1 MKNEEKN
8 FTEAQMLR
16 EKAEEQ
22 LKIKQKKLDAQM
34 KETDIKRL
42 LHEL

>member
-1 MKNEEKN
+1 MKNEGKN

-16 EKAEEQ
+16 KKAEEQ

-42 LHEL
+42 LH